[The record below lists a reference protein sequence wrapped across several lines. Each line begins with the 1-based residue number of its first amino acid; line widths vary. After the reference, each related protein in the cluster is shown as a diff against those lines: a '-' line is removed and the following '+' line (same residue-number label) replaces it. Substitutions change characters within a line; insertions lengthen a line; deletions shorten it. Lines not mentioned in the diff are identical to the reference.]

1 VTARRSHPDSPGWA
15 GAGRAPPKANPTPG
29 KEPAPP
35 DANAVAATDPV
46 ADADA
51 VAARDAVADAD
62 ADAEAVAEA
71 PTEAAADADAAAATT
86 PSYAASDLV
95 PPDNLTET
103 SFDTPGS
110 SIVTPYSVSTVSMVR
125 LLWVMRMNWDALA
138 ISFTSSL

>member
-1 VTARRSHPDSPGWA
+1 VGFRPIPAQVAVTARLAHPSSPDRA

-51 VAARDAVADAD
+51 VAARDAVADA
-62 ADAEAVAEA
+62 
-71 PTEAAADADAAAATT
+71 EAAADADAAAATT

>member
-1 VTARRSHPDSPGWA
+1 VTARRIHPDSPGWA

-35 DANAVAATDPV
+35 DANAVAA
-46 ADADA
+46 
-51 VAARDAVADAD
+51 RDAVADA
-62 ADAEAVAEA
+62 
-71 PTEAAADADAAAATT
+71 EAAADADAAAATT